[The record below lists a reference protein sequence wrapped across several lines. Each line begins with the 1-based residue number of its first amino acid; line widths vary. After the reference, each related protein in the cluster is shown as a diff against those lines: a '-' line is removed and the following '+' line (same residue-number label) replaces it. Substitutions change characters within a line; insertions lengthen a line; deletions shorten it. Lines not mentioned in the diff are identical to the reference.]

1 MTVSNESVL
10 IDLKKYGGEGF
21 LEMMFPP
28 LSRSAEM
35 DNIIAGMLV
44 KMDENGNVVRNPSGN
59 AEAILL
65 KVLCYVESG
74 PFERTKESFY
84 AYTDKLDSI
93 RRGNGQGLYNE
104 MLEAIKRIDEGETSP
119 SADSP
124 VAESGS
130 SA

>member
-1 MTVSNESVL
+1 MTDESIL

-21 LEMMFPP
+21 VEMMFPP

-35 DNIIAGMLV
+35 DNIIANMLI
-44 KMDENGNVVRNPSGN
+44 KIDDNGKVIRNNTGG

-65 KVLCYVESG
+65 KMLCYVESA
-74 PFERTKESFY
+74 PFDRTKESFF
-84 AYTDKLDSI
+84 AYTDKLDAVK
-93 RRGNGQGLYNE
+93 RGNGQKLYDE
-104 MLEAIKRIDEGETSP
+104 MTAAVKKIDAGETSP

-124 VAESGS
+124 AAESGS